1 MSTIFPYFVYRKGE
15 GMAFEVVETPTLPT
29 PGQFSHVVRKGKF
42 VFISGQ
48 TAPEEGA
55 KGNLDS
61 HAQADRIFQ
70 YLRDAITAAGGKM
83 DDIVKIN
90 VFLTDGSQFPA
101 IEALRPKY
109 FSQPYPAATTVCV
122 NAMVRREL
130 IMEIEAIAI
139 LD

>member
-1 MSTIFPYFVYRKGE
+1 MP
-15 GMAFEVVETPTLPT
+15 FEVVPTPSLPK

-48 TAPEEGA
+48 TADPEAAE
-55 KGNLDS
+55 GNLDPM
-61 HAQADRIFQ
+61 AQAERIFG
-70 YLRDAITAAGGKM
+70 YLRDAIEAAGGTL

-90 VFLTDGSQFPA
+90 VYLTDGSQFPA
-101 IEALRPKY
+101 ILALRPKY
-109 FSQPYPAATTVCV
+109 FREPYPAATTIVV
-122 NAMVRREL
+122 QSTVRRAL